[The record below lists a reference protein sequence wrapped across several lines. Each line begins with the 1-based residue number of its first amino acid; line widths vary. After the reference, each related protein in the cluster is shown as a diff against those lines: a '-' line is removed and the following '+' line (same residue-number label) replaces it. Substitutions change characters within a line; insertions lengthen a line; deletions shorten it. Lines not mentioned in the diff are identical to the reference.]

1 MRLENELQGFEVIP
15 NRLILD
21 NTVSYKARF
30 LYMYMA
36 CKPEGWDFYLEPLA
50 KELDLSVGTI
60 RTYIKELIKAGWI
73 EKKGQAHDKES
84 GAFGACIFVLKASNK
99 RDKYQ
104 KTPCGENPPSD
115 KKHNTANN
123 IYNKDNNKENNKEE
137 KTLLTESEKG
147 ADAPTHSENKD
158 DVSKEVKKRLS
169 RKYNKNEPLTD
180 IEVKFY
186 LGMEKNYPRIMR
198 MDVPFKYSQYQ
209 KLLKDGI
216 SNKKIIA
223 NLEAMENWKILKDR
237 VEAYKVLLTF
247 LKKDRNEYPQEMA

>member
-36 CKPEGWDFYLEPLA
+36 CKPEGWNFYLEPLA

-104 KTPCGENPPSD
+104 KTPCGKNPPSD

-137 KTLLTESEKG
+137 KTLFTESEKG
-147 ADAPTHSENKD
+147 ADAPTL
-158 DVSKEVKKRLS
+158 SKLFV
-169 RKYNKNEPLTD
+169 TD
-180 IEVKFY
+180 EEKAFY
-186 LGMEKNYPRIMR
+186 KGMKENYPYVAK
-198 MDVPFKYSQYQ
+198 MDVPLTFEDYKKLLSKYSRIKIHMNLRAMNNY
-209 KLLKDGI
+209 KDLKKNRYAKDT
-216 SNKKIIA
+216 
-223 NLEAMENWKILKDR
+223 LENWCRRDK
-237 VEAYKVLLTF
+237 
-247 LKKDRNEYPQEMA
+247 NEYKESDLL

>member
-1 MRLENELQGFEVIP
+1 
-15 NRLILD
+15 
-21 NTVSYKARF
+21 
-30 LYMYMA
+30 MYMA

-104 KTPCGENPPSD
+104 KTPCGKNPPSD

-137 KTLLTESEKG
+137 KTLFTESEKG
-147 ADAPTHSENKD
+147 AGAPSLSELFKTD
-158 DVSKEVKKRLS
+158 GEKAFDKGMKE
-169 RKYNKNEPLTD
+169 KYPYVAK
-180 IEVKFY
+180 
-186 LGMEKNYPRIMR
+186 
-198 MDVPFKYSQYQ
+198 MDVPLTYADYIRLQSKYSR
-209 KLLKDGI
+209 I
-216 SNKKIIA
+216 KIHM
-223 NLEAMENWKILKDR
+223 NLRAMNDWKGLSKRRSAMLTLENWCNRDK
-237 VEAYKVLLTF
+237 
-247 LKKDRNEYPQEMA
+247 NEYKESDLL

>member
-36 CKPEGWDFYLEPLA
+36 CKPEGWEFYLEPLA

-84 GAFGACIFVLKASNK
+84 GVFGACIFVLKASNK

-137 KTLLTESEKG
+137 KTLLSESEKG
-147 ADAPTHSENKD
+147 ADAPPPSNIF
-158 DVSKEVKKRLS
+158 EVKEQEAFYKGMKERYPYVA
-169 RKYNKNEPLTD
+169 KMEVPLTYD
-180 IEVKFY
+180 EY
-186 LGMEKNYPRIMR
+186 LKLLT
-198 MDVPFKYSQYQ
+198 KYSR
-209 KLLKDGI
+209 I
-216 SNKKIIA
+216 KIHM
-223 NLEAMENWKILKDR
+223 NLRGMNNWKGLTKRRVAFDTLDDWCMKDKH
-237 VEAYKVLLTF
+237 EYKESDLL
-247 LKKDRNEYPQEMA
+247 

>member
-104 KTPCGENPPSD
+104 KTPCGKNPPSD

-137 KTLLTESEKG
+137 KTLFTESEKG
-147 ADAPTHSENKD
+147 AGAPSLSELFKTD
-158 DVSKEVKKRLS
+158 GEKAFDKGMKE
-169 RKYNKNEPLTD
+169 
-180 IEVKFY
+180 
-186 LGMEKNYPRIMR
+186 NYPYVAK
-198 MDVPFKYSQYQ
+198 MDVPLTYADYIRLQSKYSR
-209 KLLKDGI
+209 I
-216 SNKKIIA
+216 KIHM
-223 NLEAMENWKILKDR
+223 NLRAMNDWKGLSKRRSAMLTLENWCNRDK
-237 VEAYKVLLTF
+237 
-247 LKKDRNEYPQEMA
+247 NEYKESDLL

>member
-104 KTPCGENPPSD
+104 KTPCGKNPPSD

-137 KTLLTESEKG
+137 KTLFSESEKG
-147 ADAPTHSENKD
+147 ADAPTL
-158 DVSKEVKKRLS
+158 SKLFV
-169 RKYNKNEPLTD
+169 TD
-180 IEVKFY
+180 EEKAFY
-186 LGMEKNYPRIMR
+186 KGMKENYPYVAK
-198 MDVPFKYSQYQ
+198 MDVPLTFEDYKKLLSKYSRIKIHMNLRAMNNY
-209 KLLKDGI
+209 KDLKKNRYAKDT
-216 SNKKIIA
+216 
-223 NLEAMENWKILKDR
+223 LENWCRRDK
-237 VEAYKVLLTF
+237 
-247 LKKDRNEYPQEMA
+247 NEYKESDLL

>member
-1 MRLENELQGFEVIP
+1 MRLENELKGFEVIP

-73 EKKGQAHDKES
+73 EKKGQVHDKES
-84 GAFGACIFVLKASNK
+84 GVFGACIFVLKASNK

-104 KTPCGENPPSD
+104 KTPCGKNPPSD

-137 KTLLTESEKG
+137 KTLLSESEKG
-147 ADAPTHSENKD
+147 VDAPTHNDNDID
-158 DVSKEVKKRLS
+158 DKKLRKRLS
-169 RKYNKNEPLTD
+169 QKYNDDKPLTD

-186 LGMEKNYPRIMR
+186 LGMEEKYPRVMR
-198 MDVPFKYSQYQ
+198 MDVPLKYSQYQ
-209 KLLKDGI
+209 QLLKDGV

-223 NLEAMENWKILKDR
+223 NLESMENWKPLNSKR
-237 VEAYKVLLTF
+237 VNAYQTLLNF
-247 LKKDRNEYPQEMA
+247 IKIDKNEYPQEMA

>member
-1 MRLENELQGFEVIP
+1 MKLENELKGFEVIP

-36 CKPEGWDFYLEPLA
+36 CKPDGWDFYLEPLA
-50 KELDLSVGTI
+50 KELNLSVGTI

-73 EKKGQAHDKES
+73 EKKGQAHDKEN
-84 GAFGACIFVLKASNK
+84 GTFGACIFLLKASNK

-137 KTLLTESEKG
+137 KTLLSESEKG
-147 ADAPTHSENKD
+147 AEAPSLNELFQTDEE
-158 DVSKEVKKRLS
+158 KEFYKGMKERYPYVAKMQ
-169 RKYNKNEPLTD
+169 EPLTY
-180 IEVKFY
+180 EQYHK
-186 LGMEKNYPRIMR
+186 LLN
-198 MDVPFKYSQYQ
+198 KYSRI
-209 KLLKDGI
+209 KIHMNLRAMNNWKEL
-216 SNKKIIA
+216 NKKRRIA
-223 NLEAMENWKILKDR
+223 YDVLSNWCR
-237 VEAYKVLLTF
+237 R
-247 LKKDRNEYPQEMA
+247 DRNEYNENDYD

>member
-104 KTPCGENPPSD
+104 KTPCGKNPPSD

-137 KTLLTESEKG
+137 KK
-147 ADAPTHSENKD
+147 
-158 DVSKEVKKRLS
+158 
-169 RKYNKNEPLTD
+169 
-180 IEVKFY
+180 
-186 LGMEKNYPRIMR
+186 
-198 MDVPFKYSQYQ
+198 
-209 KLLKDGI
+209 
-216 SNKKIIA
+216 
-223 NLEAMENWKILKDR
+223 
-237 VEAYKVLLTF
+237 
-247 LKKDRNEYPQEMA
+247 

>member
-104 KTPCGENPPSD
+104 KTPCGKNPPSD

-137 KTLLTESEKG
+137 KTLLSESEKG
-147 ADAPTHSENKD
+147 ADAPTL
-158 DVSKEVKKRLS
+158 SKLFV
-169 RKYNKNEPLTD
+169 TD
-180 IEVKFY
+180 EEKAFY
-186 LGMEKNYPRIMR
+186 KGMKENYPYVAK
-198 MDVPFKYSQYQ
+198 MDVPLTFEDYKKLLSKYSRIKIHMNLRAMNNY
-209 KLLKDGI
+209 KDLKKNRYAKDT
-216 SNKKIIA
+216 
-223 NLEAMENWKILKDR
+223 LENWCRRDK
-237 VEAYKVLLTF
+237 
-247 LKKDRNEYPQEMA
+247 NEYKESDLL

>member
-30 LYMYMA
+30 LYMYMT

-104 KTPCGENPPSD
+104 KTPCGKNPPSD

-137 KTLLTESEKG
+137 KTLFSESEKG
-147 ADAPTHSENKD
+147 ADAPTL
-158 DVSKEVKKRLS
+158 SKLFV
-169 RKYNKNEPLTD
+169 TD
-180 IEVKFY
+180 EEKAFY
-186 LGMEKNYPRIMR
+186 KGMKENYPYVAK
-198 MDVPFKYSQYQ
+198 MDVPLTFEDYKKLLSKYSRIKIHMNLRAMNNY
-209 KLLKDGI
+209 KDLKKNRYAKDT
-216 SNKKIIA
+216 
-223 NLEAMENWKILKDR
+223 LENWCRRDK
-237 VEAYKVLLTF
+237 
-247 LKKDRNEYPQEMA
+247 NEYKESDLL